1 MSMHPMN
8 TARTPDGGVPGRR
21 TLRQILRY
29 GIIGVAQNALAYGV
43 YLVLTWLGLDPKL
56 VVGVTY
62 PLAML
67 ISFLGNRK
75 YTFAHKGSVSRAGL
89 RFLLAHAAS
98 YGINLGML
106 YVLVDRMRYPHQL
119 VQLAAIFVCAAF
131 LFVTLKFFVFRSV
144 AARTEQ
150 GAS

>member
-75 YTFAHKGSVSRAGL
+75 YTFAHKGSVSRREAEAKAHTEYDAFNKTQKIVSDFD
-89 RFLLAHAAS
+89 REVERLLQKDP
-98 YGINLGML
+98 N
-106 YVLVDRMRYPHQL
+106 P
-119 VQLAAIFVCAAF
+119 
-131 LFVTLKFFVFRSV
+131 
-144 AARTEQ
+144 
-150 GAS
+150 